1 MSNDKL
7 MKTLI
12 LVAVLAGGAYLAWR
26 FYQNYKTGQL
36 SGGVPQLGTNLNSVA
51 PELVGGSAGPSVA
64 PVVNTPVNVT
74 ITQDTRS
81 TMPETPNTPMIP
93 AGSSDSA
100 PMGADTNNPVSNATA
115 DAGGSMPEDA
125 ATVEP
130 LVKQSQAVMNGSG
143 DHDRS
148 TRRHHR
154 RDRDRGR

>member
-1 MSNDKL
+1 MSRDKTL
-7 MKTLI
+7 KTLI
-12 LVAVLAGGAYLAWR
+12 LVAVLAGGIYLAWR
-26 FYQNYKTGQL
+26 FYQNYKAGQL
-36 SGGVPQLGTNLNSVA
+36 GGGVPQLGTNLNSVA

-93 AGSSDSA
+93 AGASSDN

-115 DAGGSMPEDA
+115 DTGGSMPEDA

-130 LVKQSQAVMNGSG
+130 LVKQSQAAMNGSG
-143 DHDRS
+143 DHDRTS
-148 TRRHHR
+148 RHRRHRER
-154 RDRDRGR
+154 RR